1 VEPAEMNQLGI
12 DFIKT
17 DLDVAATFVR
27 TARESTN
34 QEKTRRNTL
43 NARKAY
49 DAVSYYLKRITL
61 TQVEQENIKTKLEWI
76 KAALADLGEA
86 V

>member
-1 VEPAEMNQLGI
+1 MNQLGI